1 MANSSSSSDSN
12 LEIPTNDLP
21 DLEKLSDKVNN
32 GLMLDR
38 DGYLKHSTDR
48 AVTKTFVKCFEHC
61 GLMKYF
67 THDYKM
73 VHQLDSTEFFVNARM
88 NGKKIY
94 SRVNGIDIVII
105 YELKFSFKKKVLNP
119 KFEWATD
126 ILSRIVENRVAVSD
140 DVIVEEF
147 SMLGAILTNYNVDW
161 SMVIYNSLRLF
172 TKKAMDYKTKMLI
185 NIVGTKPH
193 APKGKGATLTKKK
206 VTEEDFSSNLPLEKV
221 TKKANA
227 KRKLEVVE
235 ESMPKKA
242 PRIVREVSGNIT
254 ETTEDSE
261 ATLDDPTTQQVK
273 DYAQLAQQMADDTRK
288 LWTIFIPIATSIDEI
303 NQTYL
308 RKVAKREEDKESVD
322 VLNSSFARKA
332 TESSSAGDQMA
343 EILSN
348 SPTTERM

>member
-12 LEIPTNDLP
+12 PEIPTNDLP
-21 DLEKLSDKVNN
+21 DLKKLSDKVNN

-48 AVTKTFVKCFEHC
+48 AVTKTFVKCFEHLWSDEELK
-61 GLMKYF
+61 GDQAL
-67 THDYKM
+67 
-73 VHQLDSTEFFVNARM
+73 V
-88 NGKKIY
+88 
-94 SRVNGIDIVII
+94 
-105 YELKFSFKKKVLNP
+105 ELKFSFKKKVLNP

-126 ILSRIVENRVAVSD
+126 ILSQIVENRVAVFD

-147 SMLGAILTNYNVDW
+147 SMLGAVLTNYNVDW
-161 SMVIYNSLRLF
+161 SMVIYNSLR
-172 TKKAMDYKTKMLI
+172 
-185 NIVGTKPH
+185 TKPH

-206 VTEEDFSSNLPLEKV
+206 VIEEDFSSNLPLEKV

-242 PRIVREVSGNIT
+242 PRFPRHQNQRKSKKKAIEMSPVEGEHVRTAEPREVLASPARVVELTVQEDVETIFLGEDDREEETSRGVDVSVVIRIVREVSGNIT

-273 DYAQLAQQMADDTRK
+273 DDAQLAQQMADDTRK
-288 LWTIFIPIATSIDEI
+288 LWIISIPIATSIDEI

-308 RKVAKREEDKESVD
+308 RKVAEREEDKGKAKVTKED
-322 VLNSSFARKA
+322 V
-332 TESSSAGDQMA
+332 
-343 EILSN
+343 EI
-348 SPTTERM
+348 P

>member
-12 LEIPTNDLP
+12 PEIPTNDLP

-32 GLMLDR
+32 GLMLDK

-119 KFEWATD
+119 KFEWAID

-147 SMLGAILTNYNVDW
+147 SMLGAVLTNYNVDW
-161 SMVIYNSLRLF
+161 SMVIYNSLR
-172 TKKAMDYKTKMLI
+172 
-185 NIVGTKPH
+185 TKPH
-193 APKGKGATLTKKK
+193 APKGKGATLAKKK
-206 VTEEDFSSNLPLEKV
+206 VTEEDFSSNLPLVKV

-235 ESMPKKA
+235 ESMPKNAPWFPRHQNQRMSKKKA
-242 PRIVREVSGNIT
+242 IEMSPVEGEHVRTVEPREVLASSARVVELT
-254 ETTEDSE
+254 VQEDVE
-261 ATLDDPTTQQVK
+261 
-273 DYAQLAQQMADDTRK
+273 
-288 LWTIFIPIATSIDEI
+288 TIFLGEDDRKEETS
-303 NQTYL
+303 
-308 RKVAKREEDKESVD
+308 RGVD
-322 VLNSSFARKA
+322 VSV
-332 TESSSAGDQMA
+332 T
-343 EILSN
+343 I
-348 SPTTERM
+348 

>member
-12 LEIPTNDLP
+12 PEIPTNDLP

-32 GLMLDR
+32 GLMLDK

-105 YELKFSFKKKVLNP
+105 YGDIRALFDFSMKEGTQLDCFGHAFNQEDLWKELKGDQALVELKFSFKKKVLNP
-119 KFEWATD
+119 KFEWAID

-147 SMLGAILTNYNVDW
+147 SMLGAVLTNYNVDW

-172 TKKAMDYKTKMLI
+172 TKKAMD
-185 NIVGTKPH
+185 
-193 APKGKGATLTKKK
+193 
-206 VTEEDFSSNLPLEKV
+206 
-221 TKKANA
+221 
-227 KRKLEVVE
+227 
-235 ESMPKKA
+235 
-242 PRIVREVSGNIT
+242 
-254 ETTEDSE
+254 
-261 ATLDDPTTQQVK
+261 
-273 DYAQLAQQMADDTRK
+273 
-288 LWTIFIPIATSIDEI
+288 
-303 NQTYL
+303 
-308 RKVAKREEDKESVD
+308 
-322 VLNSSFARKA
+322 
-332 TESSSAGDQMA
+332 
-343 EILSN
+343 
-348 SPTTERM
+348 